1 VGLTIH
7 FEKTAPD
14 ALELWL
20 SSEARYIIGA
30 FGKAYDLEK
39 IYGPR
44 TNEIITECKQRG
56 EKVVGS
62 ISMILDADLKK
73 IETTLVRLQ
82 NDDTF
87 LLDEKYRLVENAEA
101 QALVAKL
108 LDEDSPR
115 VFTVT
120 NK

>member
-7 FEKTAPD
+7 FEKAAPD

-39 IYGPR
+39 IYGAK

-56 EKVVGS
+56 EKVVSS

-73 IETTLVRLQ
+73 LDVTLVRLQ
-82 NDDTF
+82 NGSTF
-87 LLDEKYRLVENAEA
+87 ILDEKYRLVENAETHS
-101 QALVAKL
+101 LVAEL
-108 LDEDSPR
+108 LDGDSPR